1 MDLGRITIFGKIYYG
16 MADLLREKIIE
27 AIRAGDENVFE
38 MFFKL
43 EYNKVVFFVNQFLKD
58 YSLSKDVAQ
67 ESFISLWN
75 SRETLNPNLN
85 VRAYLFI
92 IARNKSLN
100 LLRNKLYAVSDPQE
114 KRLINLHI
122 LTLESDHIESKI
134 DSLELERL
142 IERTYSLLPEQ
153 IRKTFIMS
161 RKEGLSYEEIALKRG
176 ITVKSVEYQI
186 SVALKVF
193 RRKLKGYLSIF

>member
-1 MDLGRITIFGKIYYG
+1 

-43 EYNKVVFFVNQFLKD
+43 EYNKLVFFVNQFLKD
-58 YSLSKDVAQ
+58 YNLSKDVAQ

-75 SRETLNPNLN
+75 SRESLNPQMN
-85 VRAYLFI
+85 VRSYLFI

-122 LTLESDHIESKI
+122 ITLESNYIESRI
-134 DSLELERL
+134 DSLELEKL
-142 IERTYSLLPEQ
+142 IERTYALLPEK

-161 RKEGLSYEEIALKRG
+161 RKEGLSYEEIALKSG
-176 ITVKSVEYQI
+176 TTVKSVEYQI

>member
-1 MDLGRITIFGKIYYG
+1 
-16 MADLLREKIIE
+16 
-27 AIRAGDENVFE
+27 
-38 MFFKL
+38 
-43 EYNKVVFFVNQFLKD
+43 
-58 YSLSKDVAQ
+58 
-67 ESFISLWN
+67 
-75 SRETLNPNLN
+75 
-85 VRAYLFI
+85 
-92 IARNKSLN
+92 

-122 LTLESDHIESKI
+122 ATLQSDYIESRI
-134 DSLELERL
+134 DSLELEKL
-142 IERTYSLLPEQ
+142 IERTYALLPEK

-161 RKEGLSYEEIALKRG
+161 RKEGLSYEEIAQKTG

>member
-1 MDLGRITIFGKIYYG
+1 
-16 MADLLREKIIE
+16 
-27 AIRAGDENVFE
+27 
-38 MFFKL
+38 
-43 EYNKVVFFVNQFLKD
+43 
-58 YSLSKDVAQ
+58 
-67 ESFISLWN
+67 
-75 SRETLNPNLN
+75 LN
-85 VRAYLFI
+85 VRSYLFI

-122 LTLESDHIESKI
+122 ATLQSDYIESRI
-134 DSLELERL
+134 DSLELEKL
-142 IERTYSLLPEQ
+142 IERTYALLPEK

-161 RKEGLSYEEIALKRG
+161 RKEGLSYEEIAQKTG